1 MSRSLARRS
10 SGALAGGPETRLG
23 ISAATCAPARG
34 GTIDVVLAH
43 DYLVQVGGAER
54 VVADWV
60 AGFGAKTVVTLAY
73 RPETTFPA
81 FRELDVRATI
91 PASLSGQVE
100 RMLPALPAIAA
111 RTTVAGGDLALASSS
126 GWAHRFRYKMPHVVY
141 VHSPARWLYA
151 ADDYRMRLSRVR
163 RAGLA
168 VSTPVLRRG
177 DREAMAGATAIIAN
191 SNVTRERIRR
201 AYGLD
206 STVVHPPVEPVAGDA
221 AAVAPARALPEPF
234 AVVVARDRGYKNVP
248 LALDA
253 AREADLAIAVVG
265 PGSES
270 LDDPSNGVH
279 GMGRV
284 SDSELAW
291 VYRHAAVVIGAG
303 REDFGLTV
311 LEAALEG
318 TPAATVAA
326 GGYLETV
333 RPGVSGAHAASAT
346 ASDLGAA
353 IRRARNC
360 DPDDVRSWGRAFGR
374 DVHIARIAAVIDEAA
389 ERA

>member
-1 MSRSLARRS
+1 MTDL
-10 SGALAGGPETRLG
+10 
-23 ISAATCAPARG
+23 
-34 GTIDVVLAH
+34 VLAH

-54 VVADWV
+54 VVAEWA
-60 AGFGAKTVVTLAY
+60 AGFDTHRVVTLAY
-73 RPETTFPA
+73 RPESTFDA
-81 FRELDVRATI
+81 FGAMDVEASI
-91 PASLSGQVE
+91 PTAMSGQVE

-111 RTTVAGGDLALASSS
+111 RTRVSGGDVALASSS
-126 GWAHRFRYKMPHVVY
+126 GWAHRFRFEMPHVVY

-151 ADDYRMRLSRVR
+151 ADDYRMRLSAVR

-168 VSTPVLRRG
+168 VSTPILRRG
-177 DREAMAGATAIIAN
+177 DAEAMARATAIVAN
-191 SNVTRERIRR
+191 SEVTRERIRA

-206 STVVHPPVEPVAGDA
+206 STVVHPPVEPVAAEATAPPRELPDA
-221 AAVAPARALPEPF
+221 F

-248 LALDA
+248 LAVDA
-253 AREADLAIAVVG
+253 AREAGLAIAVVG
-265 PGSES
+265 SGSEA
-270 LDDPSNGVH
+270 LDDPAAGVH
-279 GMGRV
+279 GLGRV
-284 SDSELAW
+284 SDGELCW
-291 VYRHAAVVIGAG
+291 VYRNAAVVIGAG

-346 ASDLGAA
+346 VGDLAEA
-353 IRRARNC
+353 IRIARGV
-360 DPDDVRSWGRAFGR
+360 DPASVRDWGRAFRR
-374 DVHIARIAAVIDEAA
+374 DAHVARLASLIEEAV